1 MALNAKNVLVG
12 SPDQASG
19 VGAILSAPLG
29 TTLPTDA
36 GATLDAAFAD
46 CGYISEDGLTLSPSI
61 STADIKD
68 WSGSLVRRIKE
79 SFEGTLT
86 WSHLETSEA
95 SLKNAFGASAVTAT
109 AATSGHGNQ
118 LAVAVNGDLP
128 GAKSWVFKIKDGDA
142 KVLIVAPNAEV
153 TGLEDVSLKN
163 SEAIVWGVTL
173 SCYPDSTGN
182 SLYIYTDDGQT
193 V

>member
-1 MALNAKNVLVG
+1 MALNAKNVLTG
-12 SPDQASG
+12 GPDQALG
-19 VGAILSAPLG
+19 TGAILSAPLG
-29 TTLPTDA
+29 TTLPTTAVD
-36 GATLDAAFAD
+36 TLDAAFAD
-46 CGYISEDGLTLSPSI
+46 CGYISEDGLVLSPAY
-61 STADIKD
+61 STADIRD

-79 SFEGTLT
+79 SFDGTLQ
-86 WSHLETSEA
+86 WSHLETNEK
-95 SLKNAFGASAVTAT
+95 SLENVFGANAVTAT
-109 AATSGHGNQ
+109 AATAGHGNQ